1 MTFSIFLLLPS
12 VYMFRAAI
20 VTIRPYHALAII
32 IDNCV
37 CATEGS
43 AYVNAREK
51 QEDRD
56 TEHSEPFALLDGDDC
71 SGE

>member
-1 MTFSIFLLLPS
+1 
-12 VYMFRAAI
+12 MFRAAI

-51 QEDRD
+51 QEDREGHVFD
-56 TEHSEPFALLDGDDC
+56 IY
-71 SGE
+71 

>member
-1 MTFSIFLLLPS
+1 
-12 VYMFRAAI
+12 MFRAAI

-51 QEDRD
+51 QEDREGHVFD
-56 TEHSEPFALLDGDDC
+56 IYKDC
-71 SGE
+71 RII